1 VVFVSVA
8 LRDLSLCF
16 LEDFFEE
23 SKLLYF
29 KRRKAKRKPEKVG
42 FAIGEGLCLNERM
55 DLMRCSLAKSFS
67 PTDLAAT
74 SLGTCLLTIMGI
86 ADRRHGIHLWKTT
99 VKILKEM
106 TA

>member
-1 VVFVSVA
+1 MVFVSAA
-8 LRDLSLCF
+8 LRDGALCF
-16 LEDFFEE
+16 LGDFFEE
-23 SKLLYF
+23 SKVRHF
-29 KRRKAKRKPEKVG
+29 KKRKAKRKPEKAG

-55 DLMRCSLAKSFS
+55 EPMRCSLGESFS

-86 ADRRHGIHLWKTT
+86 ADRRHGIDLWKTT